1 MNLQECFLKLAKIE
15 GEAGQLY
22 EKFSEECSERLKL
35 AAMAFSNE
43 EEEHKIYMLE
53 LSSNE
58 NLKEK
63 QINVDLEVMF
73 NDQVNYLNSND
84 EMLDL
89 NSEKDFFGFALKLEK
104 NSVEIYTKLLDNF
117 QTESNEYKGFE
128 ALIKEERK
136 HMLYILNKLYEL
148 K

>member
-1 MNLQECFLKLAKIE
+1 MNLQECFLRLAQLEADAGKLY
-15 GEAGQLY
+15 G
-22 EKFSEECSERLKL
+22 KFSEQCSERLKPVVIS
-35 AAMAFSNE
+35 FSKE
-43 EEEHKIYMLE
+43 EEKHKSYMLE

-63 QINVDLEVMF
+63 QINEDLEAMF
-73 NDQVNYLNSND
+73 DDQVNYLNSDD
-84 EMLDL
+84 EILDL

-104 NSVEIYTKLLDNF
+104 NSVEIYTKLLGDF
-117 QTESNEYKGFE
+117 QTDSNEYKGFE